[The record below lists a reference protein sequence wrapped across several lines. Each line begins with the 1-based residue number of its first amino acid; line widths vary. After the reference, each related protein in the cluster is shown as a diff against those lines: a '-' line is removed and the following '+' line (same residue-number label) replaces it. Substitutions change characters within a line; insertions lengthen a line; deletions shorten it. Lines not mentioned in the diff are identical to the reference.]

1 MTQNYIIAFKA
12 VSLSTCG
19 DKKPCTLLNA
29 LRHNR
34 RAIAA
39 EVGVNNKSRI
49 DPRRIKLNQ
58 TLEGHK
64 SIDDV
69 LAMAES
75 IRVKSGVGTLK
86 KDHVQAIEIMFSL
99 PSSYKN
105 DVIDYFAKCL
115 DWTKSAVNLDI
126 LSFDVHLDEPERH
139 AHCLLSPFSNSKS
152 QAKAVRSKASVKRLT
167 DSFFT
172 SVAGPAGLRRQ
183 GARMV
188 GATKQRGIAAVI
200 ARLQAIA
207 APELDSPL
215 WPMTQDAITRNPLPY
230 LEALGIDPANMD
242 APTPTRAI
250 ALTAPTPARTQ
261 ARAIAL
267 CAPTSAS
274 VPVPTRAI
282 ALRSGS
288 VIGDEKRPAKK
299 QGLSCVA
306 LQQKQQVNEN
316 QLSLL

>member
-1 MTQNYIIAFKA
+1 MNKQNYIITFRA
-12 VSLSTCG
+12 VSLSRCG
-19 DKKPCTLLNA
+19 GKKPCTLLNA

-49 DPRRIKLNQ
+49 DPNRIKINR
-58 TLEGHK
+58 TLAGDE

-69 LAMAES
+69 IAMAEAL
-75 IRVKSGVGTLK
+75 RVKSGVGALK

-105 DVIDYFAKCL
+105 NVMDYFARCL
-115 DWTKSAVNLDI
+115 DWTRSAVTLDI

-139 AHCLLSPFSNSKS
+139 AHCLLSPFSGSKS
-152 QAKAVRSKASVKRLT
+152 QAKTIRSKPSVRRLT
-167 DSFFT
+167 ESFFT
-172 SVAGPAGLRRQ
+172 SVAGPAGLQRQ
-183 GARMV
+183 GARMA
-188 GATKQRGIAAVI
+188 GATKQKAIAAVI

-215 WPMTQDAITRNPLPY
+215 WPMTQDNISRNPLPY

-250 ALTAPTPARTQ
+250 ALYTPK
-261 ARAIAL
+261 
-267 CAPTSAS
+267 PTS
-274 VPVPTRAI
+274 VPPTRAI
-282 ALRSGS
+282 AL
-288 VIGDEKRPAKK
+288 GDVAGIDGKRRVAKK

-306 LQQKQQVNEN
+306 LHQNQQANEN